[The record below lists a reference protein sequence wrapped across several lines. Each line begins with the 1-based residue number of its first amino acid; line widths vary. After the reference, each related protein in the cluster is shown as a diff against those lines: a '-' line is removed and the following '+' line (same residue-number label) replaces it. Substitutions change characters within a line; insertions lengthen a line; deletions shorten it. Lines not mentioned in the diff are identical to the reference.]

1 MVRESDIIGSWRMAE
16 LKGKRVPAEKA
27 RALVTRV
34 FERVGSSAEEAAAI
48 AHYLVEAT
56 LTGHDSH
63 GVIRVPRYVEWV
75 RNGILKT
82 NQRVA
87 TLVDGG
93 AFAVL
98 DGQHGFGQVV
108 GPAAARFGIG
118 RAKELGGATVA
129 LRNAGHLGRIGDFA
143 QMAADDGLV
152 SLHFVTMV
160 AGPIVAPFG
169 GVDRRFSTNPIAI
182 GVPVAGAPPIILDFA
197 TSRVAEG
204 KVLSAFQGGKP
215 IPADS
220 LIDAEGRISGDPGI
234 LYGPVAPGD
243 VPNPRLGPGALRT
256 FGEHKGSGLALI
268 AELLG
273 GALTGGG
280 TNRSEGMIP
289 ANGMLSFYLDPK
301 RLDTGFGFE
310 AEVRAY
316 ADHLVAARPAEPGG
330 RVLLPGEPERI
341 TREERMKNGLPLPT
355 GVIEAIRGAALS
367 VGIPEAEIPF

>member
-1 MVRESDIIGSWRMAE
+1 MAE
-16 LKGKRVPAEKA
+16 FSGKRVPADKT
-27 RALVTRV
+27 RALVAEV
-34 FERVGSSAEEAAAI
+34 FKRVGSSPDEAKSI
-48 AHYLVEAT
+48 GHYLVEAT

-75 RNGILKT
+75 RNGIIKT
-82 NQRVA
+82 NRKIETVI
-87 TLVDGG
+87 DSG

-98 DGQHGFGQVV
+98 DGQYGFGQVI
-108 GPAAARFGIG
+108 GPSATRFGIA

-129 LRNAGHLGRIGDFA
+129 LRHAGHLGRIGDYA
-143 QMAADDGLV
+143 EMAAAERLI

-182 GVPVAGAPPIILDFA
+182 GIPVEAAPPIILDFA

-215 IPADS
+215 IPSDS
-220 LIDAEGRISGDPGI
+220 LIDGDGKISGEPGI
-234 LYGPVAPGD
+234 LYGEVPPGG

-273 GALTGGG
+273 GALTGSG
-280 TNRSEGMIP
+280 TNRSQGMIP
-289 ANGMLSFYLDPK
+289 ANGMLSIYLDPK
-301 RLDTGFGFE
+301 RLDSGFGFE
-310 AEVRAY
+310 EEVRAY
-316 ADHLVAARPAEPGG
+316 ADHLVASRPAEPGG
-330 RVLLPGEPERI
+330 RVLLPGEPERM
-341 TREERMKNGLPLPT
+341 TREERLKNGLPLPT

-367 VGIPEAEIPF
+367 VGVPEQEIPF